1 MSFTVFR
8 TSGCSKVGAE
18 TAMAAGTSC
27 LKLTVV
33 NFNYTA
39 VTPASLVPL
48 LTGCLEL
55 TVIKLAGIQNWTD
68 AKFVNLIAGVGE
80 DLTLPNLHTLKLR
93 QTSLSDVSVSFFL
106 TRCPNLRR
114 LDLSFTLIQHVPALL
129 SETQTLPLQKLSLT
143 STAVNTVDLI
153 SIIRLLPQLRTLS
166 LGAMGAN
173 RGSQASISNSSA
185 MTMNDN
191 ALHALTDVLQTFVH
205 LEDIS
210 LVGNIKLG
218 STSKIDSALWSFI
231 SLVGKKR
238 KKLNLAGISSLRSF
252 HLGGLISEEAGDAP
266 LLETLILNNTSI
278 DDEAAVF
285 IGTCSSLETL
295 GVAGTRMT
303 SEGLFSIIDCC
314 PRLQDL
320 DLTSC
325 RGVSVVDRRRFFE
338 VWERAR
344 S

>member
-48 LTGCLEL
+48 LTGCLKL
-55 TVIKLAGIQNWTD
+55 TVIKLAGIQNWVCFSYPIYALLKWFLQTD

-238 KKLNLAGISSLRSF
+238 KVHKKQRSAY
-252 HLGGLISEEAGDAP
+252 IEP
-266 LLETLILNNTSI
+266 NRP
-278 DDEAAVF
+278 F
-285 IGTCSSLETL
+285 I
-295 GVAGTRMT
+295 
-303 SEGLFSIIDCC
+303 
-314 PRLQDL
+314 
-320 DLTSC
+320 
-325 RGVSVVDRRRFFE
+325 
-338 VWERAR
+338 R